1 MTSFNRNCINVYFSL
16 HNCLSVNKADNRYN
30 SEMTYKDVLS
40 VVTAFNI
47 KLNYNTFSFICN
59 AIKCLKTLNYT

>member
-16 HNCLSVNKADNRYN
+16 HKCLSVYKADNRYN

-47 KLNYNTFSFICN
+47 VKL
-59 AIKCLKTLNYT
+59 